1 MRKLSLAEL
10 LKNGLAF
17 TVVSSIAIDAGLLLM
32 QRIGVLNFSSD
43 WYINAPLVVWVVIG
57 IPVTIGLAERLL
69 HQINIKPGPI
79 VGFVE
84 GKTSSAARKI
94 KWNINGRETT
104 LLAQVMPFIFEN
116 PLPSGAK
123 PPFGEKPIVNR
134 PVAWIVPVYDNQVII
149 REKELC
155 AFLEAASKRTKHQF
169 SRRYWTETRRPPLY
183 RPKYEAF
190 MRLLT
195 EAGLVEGRH
204 THGRASGRLITH
216 PRHAITFLKHESR
229 FCIK

>member
-10 LKNGLAF
+10 LKNGFAF
-17 TVVSSIAIDAGLLLM
+17 IAVSATAIDAGLLLTHRM
-32 QRIGVLNFSSD
+32 GVLAVKPD
-43 WYINAPLVVWVVIG
+43 WYINAPLAIWTVIG
-57 IPVTIGLAERLL
+57 IPITISLADRLL

-79 VGFVE
+79 IGFTE
-84 GKTSSAARKI
+84 GGSAPVVRKI
-94 KWNINGRETT
+94 KWNINGRENT

-116 PLPSGAK
+116 PLP
-123 PPFGEKPIVNR
+123 PEKPVVNQ

-149 REKELC
+149 REKELL
-155 AFLEAASKRTKHQF
+155 AFLEVASKRTKHQF
-169 SRRYWTETRRPPLY
+169 SRRYWTEIRRPPLY

-195 EAGLVEGRH
+195 EAGLIDGRH

-216 PRHAITFLKHESR
+216 PRHAITYLKYESR

>member
-17 TVVSSIAIDAGLLLM
+17 TVISSLAIDAGLLLT
-32 QRIGVLNFSSD
+32 QRIGMLNFSSD
-43 WYINAPLVVWVVIG
+43 WYFNAPLVVWVVIG

-69 HQINIKPGPI
+69 YQINVKPGPI
-79 VGFVE
+79 VSIAAG
-84 GKTSSAARKI
+84 GPAPTARKI
-94 KWNINGRETT
+94 KWNINGREKT

-116 PLPSGAK
+116 PLSSQ
-123 PPFGEKPIVNR
+123 KPIETR
-134 PVAWIVPVYDNQVII
+134 TVAWIVPIYGNRVII
-149 REKELC
+149 REKELR
-155 AFLEAASKRTKHQF
+155 AFLEISANRSKYQF
-169 SRRYWTETRRPPLY
+169 SRRYWTETRRPPLD

-195 EAGLVEGRH
+195 EAGLIEGRH
-204 THGRASGRLITH
+204 AHGRASGRLITH